1 MIILGS
7 DEIQITELSFSV
19 IEVMRDI
26 EQFGNF
32 DLEDLASIDIG
43 VLRSDS
49 TKKHAVC
56 RYKKGISKNY
66 RSGPSDVRRIDLHP
80 FVLNERWENYAR
92 YLLFHEYIH
101 ALGIS
106 NHGPSFRALD
116 SKWPNPTDRDI
127 GKRFHLYLLRR
138 NGKWI
143 WRCGECQFFVIRTL
157 RSNGRYLCRRCI
169 SVLIDVPNH
178 QGSNEAQ
185 DFGVSLT

>member
-1 MIILGS
+1 M
-7 DEIQITELSFSV
+7 TELSLSV
-19 IEVMRDI
+19 IEVMKGI

-43 VLRSDS
+43 LLRSDS
-49 TKKHAVC
+49 TRKHAVC
-56 RYKKGISKNY
+56 RYKKGISKKD
-66 RSGPSDVRRIDLHP
+66 RSGPSDVRRIDIHP
-80 FVLNERWENYAR
+80 CVLKKGWENYAR

-106 NHGPSFRALD
+106 NHGPRFRALD
-116 SKWPNPTDRDI
+116 SEWPNPTDRDI
-127 GKRFHLYLLRR
+127 AEKFYLYLLRR

-143 WRCGECQFFVIRTL
+143 WRCRECQFFVIRTV
-157 RSNGRYLCRRCI
+157 RCNGRYLCGRCM
-169 SVLIDVPNH
+169 SVLIDVNNH

>member
-1 MIILGS
+1 M
-7 DEIQITELSFSV
+7 TELSFSV
-19 IEVMRDI
+19 IEVMKGI

-43 VLRSDS
+43 LLRSDS
-49 TKKHAVC
+49 TRRHAVC
-56 RYKKGISKNY
+56 RYKKGISKKD
-66 RSGPSDVRRIDLHP
+66 RSGPSDVRRIDIHP
-80 FVLNERWENYAR
+80 CVLKKGWENYAR

-106 NHGPSFRALD
+106 NHGPRFRALD
-116 SKWPNPTDRDI
+116 SEWPNPTDRDI
-127 GKRFHLYLLRR
+127 GKRFYLYLLRR

-143 WRCGECQFFVIRTL
+143 WRCRECQFFVIRTE
-157 RSNGRYLCRRCI
+157 RCNGRYLCRRCM
-169 SVLIDVPNH
+169 SVLIDVNNH